1 MNGNKAFWGIV
12 TAAAVGA
19 IIGLLFAPE
28 DGNKTRKKIKK
39 KTNSLATD
47 LIEALEKSK
56 EKASSVAGQIKEE
69 GEEYKD
75 AAWNKAE
82 ELSDA
87 AKTEINKYQ

>member
-28 DGNKTRKKIKK
+28 EGNQTRKKIKK

-56 EKASSVAGQIKEE
+56 EKAAGAVSQLKKE

-75 AAWNKAE
+75 AAIDKAD
-82 ELSDA
+82 ELTDA
-87 AKTEINKYQ
+87 AKDEYNKY